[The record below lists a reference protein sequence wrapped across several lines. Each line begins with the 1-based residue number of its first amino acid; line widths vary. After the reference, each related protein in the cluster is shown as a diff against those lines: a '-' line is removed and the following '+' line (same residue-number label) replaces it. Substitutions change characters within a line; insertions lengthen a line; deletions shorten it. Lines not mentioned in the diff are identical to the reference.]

1 MPFQRALR
9 FPQLRNLPDQESSVT
24 QGSWQHVQHLG
35 DQGEIGRRASLSIK
49 YEFILNQLPRYSP
62 SRCIRWECF
71 VSLPNLTFN
80 LVGVG
85 G

>member
-1 MPFQRALR
+1 M
-9 FPQLRNLPDQESSVT
+9 
-24 QGSWQHVQHLG
+24 
-35 DQGEIGRRASLSIK
+35 
-49 YEFILNQLPRYSP
+49 
-62 SRCIRWECF
+62 RWECF